1 MDYNR
6 DFGLRVCT
14 PFCCITGSASQESCP
29 YALGAVDAGYW
40 LLCLTPVALQSEQCK
55 RRKREEGAVSGRT
68 SPQPSALTLSYHGI
82 AQY

>member
-14 PFCCITGSASQESCP
+14 PFCCITCSASQEPCP

-40 LLCLTPVALQSEQCK
+40 LLCLTPVAL
-55 RRKREEGAVSGRT
+55 
-68 SPQPSALTLSYHGI
+68 
-82 AQY
+82 